1 MTPADR
7 SRAICAGL
15 AAAVMVSA
23 VAAVYAKHKSR
34 KLFVELQT
42 LTAERDRLE
51 MDWGRLQIE
60 QQVDDAGRP
69 VGLLARADI
78 IRALKE
84 RGPDARV
91 ADAMSKEFPIIGHRQ
106 RLDDALRLL
115 QEKAAPAVA
124 IVDAGGRL
132 VGLVT
137 SETIGEMMM
146 LRQAL
151 PKGATL
157 GPWGPAPRT

>member
-42 LTAERDRLE
+42 LTAERDSLE

-60 QQVDDAGRP
+60 QSTQASYPRVET
-69 VGLLARADI
+69 LARDQMQMQMPDP
-78 IRALKE
+78 
-84 RGPDARV
+84 RGIEVVAR
-91 ADAMSKEFPIIGHRQ
+91 
-106 RLDDALRLL
+106 
-115 QEKAAPAVA
+115 
-124 IVDAGGRL
+124 
-132 VGLVT
+132 
-137 SETIGEMMM
+137 
-146 LRQAL
+146 
-151 PKGATL
+151 
-157 GPWGPAPRT
+157 